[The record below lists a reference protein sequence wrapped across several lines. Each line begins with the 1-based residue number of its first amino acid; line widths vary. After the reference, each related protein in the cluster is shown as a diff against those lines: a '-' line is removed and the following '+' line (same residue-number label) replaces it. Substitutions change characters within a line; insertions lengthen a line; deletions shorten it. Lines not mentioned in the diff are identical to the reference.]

1 MILVDNDSFCTKS
14 IRAPIYSLKFNVV
27 GQPGLSTTTT
37 SKFSVLPNQ
46 LFQVESFS
54 PMLNVEEGN
63 TDFGWF
69 PDINIHDGALEKK
82 PSDYTFG
89 CVNRPLRLFAKS
101 TLKRVTTAKVTWTFA
116 INNSFTADPPVGAET
131 LGAGAFV
138 TQGGDGPAYKNGGGQ
153 SVGQLAHDLDG
164 TTAITEIVVLANVG
178 VVFDENIPLKLWKYN
193 SNNVLPEQRS
203 QEWQEIPASVIRS
216 APILAFVDAV
226 REIGLYD
233 TCWWYSLCNFQ
244 YRQHYE
250 HTCSDHLDC

>member
-1 MILVDNDSFCTKS
+1 
-14 IRAPIYSLKFNVV
+14 
-27 GQPGLSTTTT
+27 
-37 SKFSVLPNQ
+37 
-46 LFQVESFS
+46 
-54 PMLNVEEGN
+54 MLNVEEGN

-82 PSDYTFG
+82 PSAYTFG

-101 TLKRVTTAKVTWTFA
+101 TLKRVTTAKVTWTFNITSLA
-116 INNSFTADPPVGAET
+116 AGFSP

-178 VVFDENIPLKLWKYN
+178 VVFDKNTSLKLWDYDP
-193 SNNVLPEQRS
+193 NNVKRS
-203 QEWQEIPASVIRS
+203 RVWCRVAGQCEILASDIRS

-226 REIGLYD
+226 REIGLYY
-233 TCWWYSLCNFQ
+233 TCWWYSLCNFL
-244 YRQHYE
+244 YRPHYE
-250 HTCSDHLDC
+250 NTCSYNLDC